1 MTTLTIEEI
10 SEARL
15 ELIQRLMADIDMLY
29 AENRQLRRIINEA
42 ASLLKAPSNDEE
54 PKEEEQ

>member
-15 ELIQRLMADIDMLY
+15 ELIQRLMADIDMLV
-29 AENRQLRRIINEA
+29 AQNRQLRRIINEA

>member
-10 SEARL
+10 AEKRL
-15 ELIQRLMADIDMLY
+15 VYIQRLVEEKDILS
-29 AENRQLRRIINEA
+29 AENRQLRRIVNEFI
-42 ASLLKAPSNDEE
+42 SLLKAPSNDEG